1 MILLIAIRMVVL
13 LYGVYGGLRARYWP
27 ALMLLVPALAMIVFP
42 LIILFDVAGPYASFV
57 MAAPWIPPLIATAIG
72 AVVTHHAFT
81 ELDRE
86 RTESAR
92 ADALE
97 TVAFALLGNTLID
110 AALFVIAALAMAL
123 TTRDIF

>member
-1 MILLIAIRMVVL
+1 MIPLIAIRMVVL

-27 ALMLLVPALAMIVFP
+27 ALTLLVPTLAMIVLP
-42 LIILFDVAGPYASFV
+42 LVILFDAAGPYASFV
-57 MAAPWIPPLIATAIG
+57 MDAPWIPPLIAAALG
-72 AVVTHHAFT
+72 GLVTQHAFN
-81 ELDRE
+81 ELDCE

-110 AALFVIAALAMAL
+110 AALFVITALATVL
-123 TTRDIF
+123 TSRDIF